1 MHTLP
6 CPETRRAPGTNKC
19 IFLDNDTFSGNP
31 WAAWAGSIATP
42 LLPDFLSSFCRVRTR
57 RTARSRAV
65 DLLYYSIDENASP
78 FLICFRFFGGETGF
92 CRRTQQFSPKEKEE
106 FVLLLYVITTACALR
121 RKICSFSCKSYPAAP
136 GGRTLSASA
145 RRGGKLLTCPAR

>member
-42 LLPDFLSSFCRVRTR
+42 LLPDFLSSFRRVRTR

-65 DLLYYSIDENASP
+65 NLLYYSDSKNASII
-78 FLICFRFFGGETGF
+78 LLRFTLPKGRHRFSAIASTFSQNREDNNQNRYTQSQAPNRCGKILQELLRQVLCAQLSLTDSAPEE
-92 CRRTQQFSPKEKEE
+92 RRPS
-106 FVLLLYVITTACALR
+106 
-121 RKICSFSCKSYPAAP
+121 
-136 GGRTLSASA
+136 
-145 RRGGKLLTCPAR
+145 